1 MEWVLNSTRKWLVN
15 PVTFVLFHQWAYLYM
30 LVIVVVYRIH
40 SWVRVLMTSLEAF
53 ISLSGTTEATMEMR
67 VKQNKTNNNKKNKPF

>member
-40 SWVRVLMTSLEAF
+40 SWVILDACIVPPVL
-53 ISLSGTTEATMEMR
+53 
-67 VKQNKTNNNKKNKPF
+67 